1 MLRELGMDAVTEQ
14 VYRTLLDEP
23 ALGAQSLAERLC
35 IAETQVGEAL
45 DALADLALLRMSRE
59 EPGQR
64 RPVSMERAVE
74 LLLRRQELEL
84 EARRKS
90 LEAQRTAAATL
101 VAAAGHGRALRP
113 AGVERLMGLD
123 EIQSAMESLVQA
135 AKTQTRSLVPSVP
148 RAEELEASRTLDQE
162 LAERGITQHI
172 VQHEGVRTNAP
183 ALAHSR
189 WLAGIGAHIR
199 TSLALPLRLLILDQ
213 STAVVPFDPEERSAG
228 ALLITAPGMVA
239 ALNGLF
245 DRLWIA
251 ATPLELT
258 PEPDA
263 PGGITQAERELLTIL
278 ANGATDEAAA
288 KRLGV
293 SLRTVKRRMEDLM
306 RRLEA
311 GSRFEAGLRAGQR
324 GWL

>member
-1 MLRELGMDAVTEQ
+1 MLRELGLDALAER
-14 VYRTLLDEP
+14 VYRALLDEP
-23 ALGAQSLAERLC
+23 ALGAELLAKRLG
-35 IAETQVGEAL
+35 ISETQLGDAL
-45 DALADLALLRMSRE
+45 DVLADLALLRMSRE

-64 RPVSMERAVE
+64 RPVSMERGVE

-84 EARRKS
+84 EERRKS
-90 LEAQRTAAATL
+90 LEAQRAEAAALAT
-101 VAAAGHGRALRP
+101 ASRNRGTRP
-113 AGVERLMGLD
+113 TGVERLTGLD

-135 AKTQTRSLVPSVP
+135 ATAETRSLVPSVP

-172 VQHEGVRTNAP
+172 LQHEGVRTNAL
-183 ALAHSR
+183 ALAHGR

-199 TSLALPLRLLILDQ
+199 TSLGLPLRLLIVDQ
-213 STAVVPFDPEERSAG
+213 TTAVVPFDPEDRGGG
-228 ALLITAPGMVA
+228 ALLITAPGIVA

-245 DRLWIA
+245 DRLWSA
-251 ATPLELT
+251 AIPLEVA
-258 PEPDA
+258 PEPHA
-263 PGGITQAERELLTIL
+263 PGGITQAERELLLIL

-311 GSRFEAGLRAGQR
+311 GSRFEAGLKAGKR